1 MKIKAVLFDLYGTL
15 AGFEPPRFLIQSQV
29 VKKYNLFLTQQGV
42 SKGYFLADKFMAE
55 QNAVKPVRS
64 MNQIEKENFF
74 ARYEQLVLSGDAL
87 DVNLDLCKKIFKEL
101 QQVPYS
107 MVLYSDVIDSLIKL
121 KSLNFKLGLISNMD
135 KLGSELLNEFKLSE
149 YMDICVTSKEANVE
163 KPDPQIFNLALSKL
177 NIKPEEAIYVGDQ
190 ILSDVEGASNSGMT
204 PVLMDRENSHVNY
217 ENLKVTNLED
227 FIRLLFTQYN

>member
-101 QQVPYS
+101 QQVSYS
-107 MVLYSDVIDSLIKL
+107 MVLYPDVIDSLIKL

-190 ILSDVEGASNSGMT
+190 ILSDVEGASNAGMT
-204 PVLMDRENSHVNY
+204 PVLLDRENSHVNY

>member
-15 AGFEPPRFLIQSQV
+15 AGFEPSRFLIQSQV

-101 QQVPYS
+101 QQVSYS
-107 MVLYSDVIDSLIKL
+107 MVLYPDVIDSLIKL

-190 ILSDVEGASNSGMT
+190 ILSDVEGASNAGMT
-204 PVLMDRENSHVNY
+204 PVLLDRENSHVNY
-217 ENLKVTNLED
+217 ENFKVTNLED

>member
-15 AGFEPPRFLIQSQV
+15 AGFEPSRFLIQSQV

-101 QQVPYS
+101 QQVSYS
-107 MVLYSDVIDSLIKL
+107 MVLYPDVIDSLIKL

-135 KLGSELLNEFKLSE
+135 KLGSELLDEFKLSE

-190 ILSDVEGASNSGMT
+190 ILSDVEGASNAGMT
-204 PVLMDRENSHVNY
+204 PVLLDRENSHVNY

-227 FIRLLFTQYN
+227 FIRLLFAQYN

>member
-101 QQVPYS
+101 QQVSYS
-107 MVLYSDVIDSLIKL
+107 MVLYPDVIDSLIKL

>member
-1 MKIKAVLFDLYGTL
+1 
-15 AGFEPPRFLIQSQV
+15 
-29 VKKYNLFLTQQGV
+29 
-42 SKGYFLADKFMAE
+42 
-55 QNAVKPVRS
+55 
-64 MNQIEKENFF
+64 
-74 ARYEQLVLSGDAL
+74 
-87 DVNLDLCKKIFKEL
+87 
-101 QQVPYS
+101 
-107 MVLYSDVIDSLIKL
+107 MVLYPDVIDSLIKL

>member
-15 AGFEPPRFLIQSQV
+15 AGFEPSRFLIQSQV

-101 QQVPYS
+101 QQVSYS
-107 MVLYSDVIDSLIKL
+107 MVLYPDVIDSLIKL

>member
-15 AGFEPPRFLIQSQV
+15 AGFEPTRFLIQSQV

-101 QQVPYS
+101 QQVSYS
-107 MVLYSDVIDSLIKL
+107 MVLYPDVIDSLIKL

-135 KLGSELLNEFKLSE
+135 KLGSELLDEFKLSE

-190 ILSDVEGASNSGMT
+190 ILSDVEGASNAGMT
-204 PVLMDRENSHVNY
+204 PVLLDRENSHVNY

-227 FIRLLFTQYN
+227 FIRLLFAQYN

>member
-15 AGFEPPRFLIQSQV
+15 AGFEPSRFLIQSQV

-64 MNQIEKENFF
+64 MNQIEKEMFF

-101 QQVPYS
+101 QQVSYS
-107 MVLYSDVIDSLIKL
+107 MVLYPDVIDSLIKL

>member
-15 AGFEPPRFLIQSQV
+15 AGFEPTRFLIQSQV

-101 QQVPYS
+101 QQVSYS
-107 MVLYSDVIDSLIKL
+107 MVLYPDVIDSLIKL

-190 ILSDVEGASNSGMT
+190 ILSDVEGASNAGMT
-204 PVLMDRENSHVNY
+204 PVLLDRENSHVNY

>member
-15 AGFEPPRFLIQSQV
+15 AGFEPTRFLIQSQV

-101 QQVPYS
+101 QQVSYS
-107 MVLYSDVIDSLIKL
+107 MVLYPDVIDSLIKL

-190 ILSDVEGASNSGMT
+190 ILSDVEGASNAGMT
-204 PVLMDRENSHVNY
+204 PVLLDRENSHVNY
-217 ENLKVTNLED
+217 ENFKVTNLED

>member
-15 AGFEPPRFLIQSQV
+15 AGFEPTRFLIQSQV

-101 QQVPYS
+101 QQVSYS
-107 MVLYSDVIDSLIKL
+107 MVLYPDVIDSLIKL

>member
-15 AGFEPPRFLIQSQV
+15 AGFEPSRFLIQSQV

-64 MNQIEKENFF
+64 MNQIEKEMFF

-101 QQVPYS
+101 QQVSYS
-107 MVLYSDVIDSLIKL
+107 MVLYPDVIDSLIKL

-190 ILSDVEGASNSGMT
+190 ILSDVEGASNAGMT
-204 PVLMDRENSHVNY
+204 PVLLDRENSHVNY

>member
-74 ARYEQLVLSGDAL
+74 ARYEQLVLSGDGL

-135 KLGSELLNEFKLSE
+135 KLGSELLDEFKLSE

-190 ILSDVEGASNSGMT
+190 ILSDVEGASNAGMT
-204 PVLMDRENSHVNY
+204 PVLLDRENSHVNY

>member
-15 AGFEPPRFLIQSQV
+15 AGFEPSRFLIQSQV

-101 QQVPYS
+101 QQVSYS
-107 MVLYSDVIDSLIKL
+107 MVLYPDVIDSLIKL

-190 ILSDVEGASNSGMT
+190 ILSDVEGASNAGMT
-204 PVLMDRENSHVNY
+204 PVLLDRENSHVNY

>member
-101 QQVPYS
+101 QQVSYS
-107 MVLYSDVIDSLIKL
+107 MVLYPDVIDSLIKL

-190 ILSDVEGASNSGMT
+190 ILSDVEGASNAGMT
-204 PVLMDRENSHVNY
+204 PVLLDRENSHVNY

-227 FIRLLFTQYN
+227 FIRLLFAQYN

>member
-74 ARYEQLVLSGDAL
+74 ARYEQLVLSGDGL

-101 QQVPYS
+101 QQVSYS
-107 MVLYSDVIDSLIKL
+107 MVLYPDVIDSLIKL

-190 ILSDVEGASNSGMT
+190 ILSDVEGASNAGMT
-204 PVLMDRENSHVNY
+204 PVLLDRENSHVNY

>member
-1 MKIKAVLFDLYGTL
+1 M
-15 AGFEPPRFLIQSQV
+15 
-29 VKKYNLFLTQQGV
+29 FLTQQGV

-101 QQVPYS
+101 QQVSYS
-107 MVLYSDVIDSLIKL
+107 MVLYPDVIDSLIKL

>member
-15 AGFEPPRFLIQSQV
+15 AGFEPSRFLIQSQV

-101 QQVPYS
+101 QQVSYS
-107 MVLYSDVIDSLIKL
+107 MVLYPDVIDSLIKL

-190 ILSDVEGASNSGMT
+190 ILSDVEGASNAGLT
-204 PVLMDRENSHVNY
+204 PVLLDRENSHVNY
-217 ENLKVTNLED
+217 ENFKVTNLED

>member
-15 AGFEPPRFLIQSQV
+15 AGFEPSRFLSQSQV

-101 QQVPYS
+101 QQVSYS
-107 MVLYSDVIDSLIKL
+107 MVLYPDVIDSLIKL